1 LALIGAATLH
11 GGTARKSRAADCS
24 NAPATALSHPVN
36 KAIEFGDQRVEKP
49 GTECGKAARKRP

>member
-24 NAPATALSHPVN
+24 NAP
-36 KAIEFGDQRVEKP
+36 
-49 GTECGKAARKRP
+49 GTRLRIL